1 MLANLGENEL
11 NSSQDPDMVDVIM
24 GLITQDEEF
33 NNPFQVVE
41 NIKREM
47 VRQAEVSGGRAMDWS
62 LNSFD
67 QVGGYNTLRSV
78 WAKLI
83 DDRRVKGKKRAA
95 EDNDSYSNVCENSPK
110 KTKVS
115 LNVSSACERLESIL
129 LQDGEAG
136 NSMNVS
142 VGDNVFERVEDGET
156 SNEWDIITNE
166 TCRKSSKYQK

>member
-1 MLANLGENEL
+1 
-11 NSSQDPDMVDVIM
+11 M

-47 VRQAEVSGGRAMDWS
+47 VRHAEVSGVRAMDWS

-78 WAKLI
+78 WAKLR
-83 DDRRVKGKKRAA
+83 DGRRVKRKKRTA
-95 EDNDSYSNVCENSPK
+95 EDHDSYSNVSENSPK

-115 LNVSSACERLESIL
+115 LDVSSAC
-129 LQDGEAG
+129 
-136 NSMNVS
+136 
-142 VGDNVFERVEDGET
+142 
-156 SNEWDIITNE
+156 
-166 TCRKSSKYQK
+166 